1 MDSSD
6 SEDRTSKKDDLKKE
20 RKKVINK
27 KPSKRVKLDYNR
39 LSGPNGLDLLK
50 KMFKNFKFKGNNHE
64 KEDLTKVMQILQ
76 HWMCNC
82 LFPSGDFEGNM
93 EKLELI
99 GNKRIIQ
106 IYMKKIRMGIDDW
119 GESKSNEN
127 DIINMDNNFDSLK
140 TDYDKI
146 NFDDYNNSPTFE
158 ENDWSMP
165 SCSNTLPTEDSNNF
179 INVQGQ
185 EENNTF
191 APQKSQQVQEQEE
204 NNTFAPQKSQQV
216 QEQEENNTF
225 APQKSQQVEILEEN
239 NTFSPLKS
247 QPSVHQNEI
256 TLTPEQ
262 LERIARNRQLAQER
276 KLKRLADQ
284 NLSQQND

>member
-1 MDSSD
+1 
-6 SEDRTSKKDDLKKE
+6 
-20 RKKVINK
+20 
-27 KPSKRVKLDYNR
+27 
-39 LSGPNGLDLLK
+39 
-50 KMFKNFKFKGNNHE
+50 MFKNFKFKGNNHE

-127 DIINMDNNFDSLK
+127 DIINMDNNFDCLK

-146 NFDDYNNSPTFE
+146 NFDDYNDSPTFE

-179 INVQGQ
+179 INVQGR

-191 APQKSQQVQEQEE
+191 TSQKSQQVQEQEE
-204 NNTFAPQKSQQV
+204 NNTFTS
-216 QEQEENNTF
+216 
-225 APQKSQQVEILEEN
+225 QKSQQVEILEKN
-239 NTFSPLKS
+239 NTFTPLKS

-284 NLSQQND
+284 NLSQQSEVIN